1 MLGIVGTSMTI
12 TPSLKPTASRRPK
25 QRGAAG
31 IEFALLFT
39 IFFAVFYATLSYA
52 IVMLLYQ
59 GLTNAAAEGARA
71 AIKVNSTSFTAANY
85 QAAVST
91 VAKTAVENAI
101 DWMPQVAKDAIKA
114 TGISSSYATTNVTVG
129 STTVAALSVTV
140 TVKYPNFKNNAI
152 LPLIAF
158 PFNLGTIPSVPDD
171 LVGSATMQITPT
183 AIPAVPAP
191 KP

>member
-12 TPSLKPTASRRPK
+12 TPSLKPTAPRRPR

-39 IFFAVFYATLSYA
+39 IFFAVFYAALSYA

-71 AIKVNSTSFTAANY
+71 AIKVSSTSFNAANY
-85 QAAVST
+85 QTAVSA
-91 VAKTAVENAI
+91 VVKNAVENAI

-114 TGISSSYATTNVTVG
+114 NGISSSYATTNVTVG

-140 TVKYPNFKNNAI
+140 TVTYPNFTSNPI

-158 PFNLGTIPSVPDD
+158 PFNLGTIPSVPNS

-191 KP
+191 KS